1 MGLTRKRIGGRK
13 TKAKSMKGGAL
24 SALSPASAVSKSI
37 GAYSVGPAFVDAD
50 ANYAENPDMFSSP
63 FAKVSGHGCAGTK
76 CNATAAEGRYESY
89 KEMIKSASQ
98 MGGTKLAASCPPNH
112 QPTAEVTGPKSGHAP
127 HCAYSA
133 GPEKS
138 STSLK
143 GGKRKARKGK
153 KSAKR
158 KSASKRKGKG
168 TKRGRKH
175 STRRSRRHGSKRHG
189 RKARK
194 HTRRVRFHRG
204 GSVVSGVP
212 EGSNVPWAYGMSVAG
227 VDLPAS
233 ESYLANPPPFTRYDH
248 CEKNDFPKRA

>member
-24 SALSPASAVSKSI
+24 AALSPASAVSKSI
-37 GAYSVGPAFVDAD
+37 GAYSVGPAFVEAD
-50 ANYAENPDMFSSP
+50 ANYAEAPNMFSSP

-112 QPTAEVTGPKSGHAP
+112 QPVAEVTGPKSGHAP
-127 HCAYSA
+127 HCAYPA
-133 GPEKS
+133 GPMKS

-158 KSASKRKGKG
+158 KTAGKRKVSKRRASKRK
-168 TKRGRKH
+168 
-175 STRRSRRHGSKRHG
+175 GSKRHG
-189 RKARK
+189 RKARRR
-194 HTRRVRFHRG
+194 TRRVRFHRG
-204 GSVVSGVP
+204 GAVVSGVP
-212 EGSNVPWAYGMSVAG
+212 EGSNVPWAYGASVAG
-227 VDLPAS
+227 VKLPAC

-248 CEKNDFPKRA
+248 CEKNNFPKRA

>member
-13 TKAKSMKGGAL
+13 TKSKSMKGGAL
-24 SALSPASAVSKSI
+24 AALSPASAVSKSI
-37 GAYSVGPAFVDAD
+37 GAYSVGPAFVEAD
-50 ANYAENPDMFSSP
+50 ANYAEAPNMFSSP

-112 QPTAEVTGPKSGHAP
+112 QPVAEVTGPKSGHAP
-127 HCAYSA
+127 HCAYPA
-133 GPEKS
+133 GPVKS

-158 KSASKRKGKG
+158 KTAGKRKSSKRKGR
-168 TKRGRKH
+168 KRSSKRK
-175 STRRSRRHGSKRHG
+175 GSKRHS
-189 RKARK
+189 RKAKR

-204 GSVVSGVP
+204 GAVVSGVP

-227 VDLPAS
+227 VELPAS

-248 CEKNDFPKRA
+248 CEKNNFPKRA

>member
-13 TKAKSMKGGAL
+13 TKSKSMKGGAL
-24 SALSPASAVSKSI
+24 AALS
-37 GAYSVGPAFVDAD
+37 
-50 ANYAENPDMFSSP
+50 
-63 FAKVSGHGCAGTK
+63 GCAGTK

-112 QPTAEVTGPKSGHAP
+112 QPVAEVTGPKSGHAP
-127 HCAYSA
+127 HCAYPA
-133 GPEKS
+133 GPVKS

-158 KSASKRKGKG
+158 KTAGKRKSSKRKGR
-168 TKRGRKH
+168 KRGSKRK
-175 STRRSRRHGSKRHG
+175 GSKRHS
-189 RKARK
+189 RKAKR

-204 GSVVSGVP
+204 GAVVSGVP

-227 VDLPAS
+227 VELPAS

-248 CEKNDFPKRA
+248 CEKNNFPKRA

>member
-24 SALSPASAVSKSI
+24 AALSPASAVSKSI
-37 GAYSVGPAFVDAD
+37 GAYSVGPAFVEAD
-50 ANYAENPDMFSSP
+50 ANYAEAPNMFSSP

-76 CNATAAEGRYESY
+76 CNATAAKGRYESY

-112 QPTAEVTGPKSGHAP
+112 QPVADVTGPKSGHAP
-127 HCAYSA
+127 HCAYPA
-133 GPEKS
+133 GPVKS

-158 KSASKRKGKG
+158 KTAGKRKASKRKAS
-168 TKRGRKH
+168 KRR
-175 STRRSRRHGSKRHG
+175 GSKRHG
-189 RKARK
+189 RKARR

-204 GSVVSGVP
+204 GAVVSGVP

-227 VDLPAS
+227 VELPAS

-248 CEKNDFPKRA
+248 CEKNNFPKRA

>member
-24 SALSPASAVSKSI
+24 AALSPASAVSKSI
-37 GAYSVGPAFVDAD
+37 GAYSVGPASVKAD
-50 ANYAENPDMFSSP
+50 ANYAEAPNMFSSP

-112 QPTAEVTGPKSGHAP
+112 QPVAEVTGPKSGHAP
-127 HCAYSA
+127 HCAYPA
-133 GPEKS
+133 GPMKS

-143 GGKRKARKGK
+143 GGKRRAHKGK

-158 KSASKRKGKG
+158 KTAGKRKAGKRRASKR
-168 TKRGRKH
+168 RA
-175 STRRSRRHGSKRHG
+175 SKRHG
-189 RKARK
+189 RKARR

-204 GSVVSGVP
+204 GAVVSGVP

-227 VDLPAS
+227 VELPAS

-248 CEKNDFPKRA
+248 CEKNNFPKRA